1 MRGLRLPCLL
11 TGEGD
16 LAGETLGLP
25 PPWLLTGEGDLA
37 GETLGLAPPWLLTGE
52 GELAGE
58 TLGATGG
65 LLLRVRGM
73 ELLAALLSIFV
84 RISVNMKKKIV

>member
-16 LAGETLGLP
+16 LAGETLG
-25 PPWLLTGEGDLA
+25 
-37 GETLGLAPPWLLTGE
+37 
-52 GELAGE
+52 
-58 TLGATGG
+58 ATGG
-65 LLLRVRGM
+65 LLLRVRGV